1 MNLRVWS
8 PFQNLE
14 RLQREVNR
22 IFDHS
27 LTQNEGSELQA
38 DWSPRVDIYED
49 PERFLFKV
57 ELPGFKANEVQISLE
72 NNLLTLTGERKLE
85 NEEKKQN
92 YIKVERFYGTFR
104 RSFQLPNT
112 IDAAKINAEMKEGL
126 LQLSLPKRV
135 EVQPKQI
142 KIEVKA

>member
-22 IFDHS
+22 IFEHNLS
-27 LTQNEGSELQA
+27 TQNETAELHS

-57 ELPGFKANEVQISLE
+57 ELPGFKANEVNISLE
-72 NNLLTLTGERKLE
+72 NNFLTLSGERKLE

-92 YIKVERFYGTFR
+92 YLRVERLYGTFR

-112 IDAAKINAEMKEGL
+112 IDGSKILAEMKDGL
-126 LQLSLPKRV
+126 LQLTLPKRV

-142 KIEVKA
+142 KIEVK